1 MRFGGCSLEFPWNL
15 VLVVWC
21 FDCDQGDGIG
31 KMKKKK
37 ILIVDDELDMRIF
50 LSTLLETS
58 GYKPVMTRD
67 GTEGLMKAIEIS
79 PDLIILDIMMPGEG
93 GVHMYRQLKT
103 DTTLKEIPVIM
114 LSAVALKTFNH
125 YIKMLNARLDNA
137 IPAPAA
143 YMEKPPEA
151 QILLR
156 IIEDQFLSDTN
167 SFGETF

>member
-1 MRFGGCSLEFPWNL
+1 
-15 VLVVWC
+15 
-21 FDCDQGDGIG
+21 
-31 KMKKKK
+31 MKKKK

-67 GTEGLMKAIEIS
+67 GTEGLQKARDVA

-103 DTTLKEIPVIM
+103 DKILNKIPVIM
-114 LSAVALKTFNH
+114 LSAVARKTFNH
-125 YIKMLNARLDNA
+125 YIKMLNVRLENA
-137 IPAPAA
+137 IPDPEA

-151 QILLR
+151 EELLR
-156 IIEDQFLSDTN
+156 IIEDQF
-167 SFGETF
+167 SFRL